1 MNKQK
6 PKYYIGTIEER
17 QGELEYDTR
26 YVFKTEGCPDEYN
39 DKVASTWR
47 GDDDSEY
54 NEDVGGYWSGDSVMS
69 AGGVKEIPASHFA
82 ILKKY
87 LAVL

>member
-1 MNKQK
+1 MKNKK
-6 PKYYIGTIEER
+6 PKHYIGTIEER
-17 QGELEYDTR
+17 QGELEHDTR
-26 YVFKTEGCPDEYN
+26 YVFTTAGCPDEYN

-47 GDDDSEY
+47 GDDDEEY
-54 NEDVGGYWSGDSVMS
+54 NEDMGGYWSGDSVVS
-69 AGGVKEIPASHFA
+69 AGQTKEIHASDFA